1 MTFCDRCE
9 AVHRAERM
17 VGLAMRR
24 SAVRARRCARRMYD
38 KVTERILKLA

>member
-17 VGLAMRR
+17 VRIGDETLCRT
-24 SAVRARRCARRMYD
+24 CAALRPED
-38 KVTERILKLA
+38 V